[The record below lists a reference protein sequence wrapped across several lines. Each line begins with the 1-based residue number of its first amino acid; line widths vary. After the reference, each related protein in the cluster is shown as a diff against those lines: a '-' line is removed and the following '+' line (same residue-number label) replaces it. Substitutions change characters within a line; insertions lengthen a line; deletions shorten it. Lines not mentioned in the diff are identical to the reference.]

1 MTQLTPKVYSIEG
14 ITHPDPRGKVFPY
27 LFVEDQDNL
36 TLIDPAFLSQLP
48 ILENYLLDIGYDIKN
63 VKRIILTHIHVDHAQ
78 AANEVKRKSGAK
90 IYSHWIEARYLGHD
104 PPYSGPPSTQE
115 TIVKFQTLGISI
127 TALLKQYGSLEVE
140 PIIVDEQVTDGDMI
154 GSLKVIHTPGHTPG
168 HISLYYEKDKLLLGA
183 DSIYKHVFG
192 AEGMYI
198 SAPQVSID
206 PVTAILSA
214 QRLSKVNFD
223 KLLMAH
229 QDSPIMEG
237 GKQVVEK
244 LVAESLQKLKN
255 NS

>member
-1 MTQLTPKVYSIEG
+1 MTQITSKVYSIEG

-27 LFVEDQDNL
+27 LFVEDRDNL
-36 TLIDPAFLSQLP
+36 TLIDPSFLSQLP
-48 ILENYLLDIGYDIKN
+48 ILEKYLLNVGYDIKN
-63 VKRIILTHIHVDHAQ
+63 VRRIILTHVHVDHSQ
-78 AANEVKRKSGAK
+78 AANEIKKRSDAK
-90 IYSHWIEARYLGHD
+90 IYSHWIESRYLSHD
-104 PPYSGPPSTQE
+104 PPYQGPPTTQD
-115 TIVKFQTLGISI
+115 TIDKLEKLGVSMK
-127 TALLKQYGSLEVE
+127 ALIKEYGSFEVE
-140 PIIVDEQVTDGDMI
+140 PTRVDEQVSDGDMI

-206 PVTAILSA
+206 PVTAIISA

-229 QDSPIMEG
+229 QDSPLLEG
-237 GKQVVEK
+237 ARGAVETVV
-244 LVAESLQKLKN
+244 AQSIQKLKR
-255 NS
+255 

>member
-1 MTQLTPKVYSIEG
+1 MTQITSKVYSIEG

-27 LFVEDQDNL
+27 LFVEDRDNL
-36 TLIDPAFLSQLP
+36 TLIDPSFLSQLP
-48 ILENYLLDIGYDIKN
+48 ILEKYLLNVGYDIKN
-63 VKRIILTHIHVDHAQ
+63 VRHIILTHVHVDHSQ
-78 AANEVKRKSGAK
+78 AANEIKKRSGAK
-90 IYSHWIEARYLGHD
+90 IYSHWIESRYLSHD
-104 PPYSGPPSTQE
+104 PPYQGPPTTQDTVDKLE
-115 TIVKFQTLGISI
+115 KLGVSMK
-127 TALLKQYGSLEVE
+127 ALIKEYGSFEVE
-140 PIIVDEQVTDGDMI
+140 PTRVDEQVSDGDMI

-206 PVTAILSA
+206 PVTAIISA

-229 QDSPIMEG
+229 QDSPLLEG
-237 GKQVVEK
+237 ARGAVETVV
-244 LVAESLQKLKN
+244 AQSIQKLKR
-255 NS
+255 